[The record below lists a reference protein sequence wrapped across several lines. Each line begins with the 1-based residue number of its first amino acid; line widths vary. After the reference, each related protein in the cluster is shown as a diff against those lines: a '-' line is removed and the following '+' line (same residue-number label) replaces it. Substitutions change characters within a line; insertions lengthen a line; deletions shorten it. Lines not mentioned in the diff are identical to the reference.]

1 MPESSAVRND
11 RSDEI
16 DMRSAKGAR
25 LHDQLLKLM
34 IRNKGAGHDK

>member
-11 RSDEI
+11 RSDGI
-16 DMRSAKGAR
+16 DLSGAKGAR

-34 IRNKGAGHDK
+34 IRNKGAGYAK